1 MKGRLFTLLPKIP
14 SGWTFLVR
22 QLTNYSSTPQGLSK
36 CLRKTQ
42 HSNFIYKSA
51 TCTYLTT
58 ASSLKNVHLQSG
70 ISDFSCLGSGRF
82 RPFLYRGNSLLK
94 FIHKKKI
101 IGSRDTPRSPDDRPY
116 WTSQVSCY
124 KQAKHQALSFSDV
137 QHGESMAA
145 YQHISPNTSPREGKN
160 FQQKANHCHYSFQK
174 PSYVSLTDSKTELS
188 AYSSFH
194 FYSLVGFLQLWLQ
207 QNSTLIWRLLPNKF
221 EEKNWKLSIRT
232 QPFL

>member
-1 MKGRLFTLLPKIP
+1 MRGRLFTLLPKIP

-36 CLRKTQ
+36 CLRKTR
-42 HSNFIYKSA
+42 HSNFIYESA
-51 TCTYLTT
+51 ACTYLTT

-101 IGSRDTPRSPDDRPY
+101 IGFRDTPRSPDDRPY

-124 KQAKHQALSFSDV
+124 KKQSIKHCLSVTCNMVRVWLHTSIFPQTLPRGKGKISSRKLITATTPSRSQA
-137 QHGESMAA
+137 
-145 YQHISPNTSPREGKN
+145 T
-160 FQQKANHCHYSFQK
+160 
-174 PSYVSLTDSKTELS
+174 
-188 AYSSFH
+188 
-194 FYSLVGFLQLWLQ
+194 
-207 QNSTLIWRLLPNKF
+207 
-221 EEKNWKLSIRT
+221 
-232 QPFL
+232 